1 MAVIALTSASG
12 SPGVTTTAVALAFLW
27 PRPVVLVEADPTG
40 GSAILAG
47 YFRGTRGYDVGIVEL
62 ALSALSP
69 SDALREAIG
78 LIPDTHVSLLAGT
91 RSRTQAAALRDV
103 WTPLAETLGQLKA
116 FHDGKRLDATG
127 RMPPM
132 AMILSDEDMQ
142 DLAAYFAAQ
151 VPEGAEA
158 DPAHWQSGQ
167 KLFAGGDRARQIPAC
182 TACHGPAGQGVPTNG
197 YPALRAQSVIYT
209 VNQLNS
215 YAAGTRYATDAKGAS
230 AGGSNAVIMQSI
242 AKRLTADD
250 IRDLAAYIQGLR

>member
-1 MAVIALTSASG
+1 MTAKTRLLGIALATLIA
-12 SPGVTTTAVALAFLW
+12 PTAWAA
-27 PRPVVLVEADPTG
+27 
-40 GSAILAG
+40 GSAEAGAAKAAICLACHGPNGNGMAALPDQPKLAG
-47 YFRGTRGYDVGIVEL
+47 Q
-62 ALSALSP
+62 SA
-69 SDALREAIG
+69 AY
-78 LIPDTHVSLLAGT
+78 
-91 RSRTQAAALRDV
+91 
-103 WTPLAETLGQLKA
+103 TLGQLKA

-230 AGGSNAVIMQSI
+230 AGGSSAVIMQSI

>member
-1 MAVIALTSASG
+1 MTAKTRLLGIAFATLIA
-12 SPGVTTTAVALAFLW
+12 PTAWAA
-27 PRPVVLVEADPTG
+27 
-40 GSAILAG
+40 GSAEAGAAKAAICLACHGPNGNGMAALPDQPKLAG
-47 YFRGTRGYDVGIVEL
+47 Q
-62 ALSALSP
+62 SA
-69 SDALREAIG
+69 AY
-78 LIPDTHVSLLAGT
+78 
-91 RSRTQAAALRDV
+91 
-103 WTPLAETLGQLKA
+103 TLGQLKA

-158 DPAHWQSGQ
+158 DPAHWQAGQ

-182 TACHGPAGQGVPTNG
+182 TACHGPAGEGTPTNG

-209 VNQLNS
+209 ANQLNS
-215 YAAGTRYATDAKGAS
+215 YAAGTRYATDAKGTS
-230 AGGSNAVIMQSI
+230 AGGSNAVIMQTI

>member
-1 MAVIALTSASG
+1 MTAKTRLLGIALATLIA
-12 SPGVTTTAVALAFLW
+12 PTAWAA
-27 PRPVVLVEADPTG
+27 
-40 GSAILAG
+40 GSAEAGAAKAATCLACHGPNGNGMAALPDQPKLAG
-47 YFRGTRGYDVGIVEL
+47 QSATYT
-62 ALSALSP
+62 LSQ
-69 SDALREAIG
+69 LR
-78 LIPDTHVSLLAGT
+78 
-91 RSRTQAAALRDV
+91 
-103 WTPLAETLGQLKA
+103 A

-151 VPEGAEA
+151 VSEGAEA
-158 DPAHWQSGQ
+158 DPTHWQSGQ

-182 TACHGPAGQGVPTNG
+182 TACHGPAGQGMPTNG
-197 YPALRAQSVIYT
+197 YPALRAQSEIYT
-209 VNQLNS
+209 VNQLTS

-230 AGGSNAVIMQSI
+230 AGGSNAVIMQTI